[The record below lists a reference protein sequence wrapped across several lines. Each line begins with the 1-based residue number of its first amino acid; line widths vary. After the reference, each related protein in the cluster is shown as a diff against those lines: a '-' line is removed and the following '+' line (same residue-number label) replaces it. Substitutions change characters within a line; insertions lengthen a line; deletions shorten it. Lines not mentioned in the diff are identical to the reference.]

1 MAASIPPSA
10 ACIARA
16 TRPNAP
22 PLMNARDV
30 QIIEKDGRPEYA
42 VVPIDEYRRMV
53 ASLEESADLAA
64 TDRALRENEAGDTVP
79 GEVVHAIL
87 DGVPPLRAWRR
98 HRGLTLDDLAA
109 RVGVS
114 KGYLSQIENGRKS
127 GTLDLV
133 RRLAAALDVT
143 LDDLAGWPDADD
155 EGA

>member
-1 MAASIPPSA
+1 MVEID
-10 ACIARA
+10 
-16 TRPNAP
+16 
-22 PLMNARDV
+22 RDV

-87 DGVPPLRAWRR
+87 DGAPPLRAWRR
-98 HRGLTLDDLAA
+98 HRGLTLDALAA

-143 LDDLAGWPDADD
+143 LDDLAG
-155 EGA
+155 